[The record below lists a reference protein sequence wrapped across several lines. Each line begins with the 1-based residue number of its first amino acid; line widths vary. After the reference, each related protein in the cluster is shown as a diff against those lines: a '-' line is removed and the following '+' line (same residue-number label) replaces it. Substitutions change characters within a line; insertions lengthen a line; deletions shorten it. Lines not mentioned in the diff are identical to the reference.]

1 MLGKLPDLAD
11 EAAIASGEHR
21 PSGNPAI
28 RQSRNPAIPQSRNPA
43 ILQSCNPA
51 ILQSCNPAILQSCKN
66 GKLRHDQV
74 KTEGPTFQK
83 HRAERASRASPIHL
97 FAAFP
102 A

>member
-28 RQSRNPAIPQSRNPA
+28 PQSRNPAIP
-43 ILQSCNPA
+43 QSCNPA

>member
-28 RQSRNPAIPQSRNPA
+28 RQSRNPAIP
-43 ILQSCNPA
+43 
-51 ILQSCNPAILQSCKN
+51 QSCNPAILQSCKN